1 MTKSLV
7 VGRSSFVKKR
17 KTMTNQ
23 PINIL
28 GFAGSLRQ
36 KSNNRYLLNAA
47 HTVLPTG
54 MTLETFDLI
63 DIPLFNQDVEAV
75 GIPDAV
81 MAFREAMHNADA
93 LLIATPE
100 YNWSIPGVLKNALDW
115 MSRKGPDP
123 QAPLDGKTVA
133 IMGAGGGGGTVR
145 AQMHLRDILGHNRL
159 YVLPH
164 PQMMVAKAWSHFDAD
179 GNLTDDATRDRLGS
193 LLLELRDFTLK
204 LRAQPE
210 IAHA

>member
-1 MTKSLV
+1 M
-7 VGRSSFVKKR
+7 
-17 KTMTNQ
+17 
-23 PINIL
+23 INDTINVL

-47 HTVLPTG
+47 ETVMPAG
-54 MTLETFDLI
+54 MNLEIFDLS
-63 DIPLFNQDVEAV
+63 DIPLFNQDVEAQ
-75 GIPDAV
+75 GIPEPV
-81 MAFREAMHNADA
+81 MSFRSAMNAADA
-93 LLIATPE
+93 LLISTPE

-115 MSRKGPDP
+115 MSRKGPDR

-164 PQMMVAKAWSHFDAD
+164 PQLMVARAWQHFDAE
-179 GNLTDDATRDRLGS
+179 GNLIDDVIRDRLGS
-193 LLLELRDFTLK
+193 LLLELRDFTWK

-210 IAHA
+210 ASSSYV

>member
-1 MTKSLV
+1 
-7 VGRSSFVKKR
+7 
-17 KTMTNQ
+17 MTNNT
-23 PINIL
+23 INVL

-36 KSNNRYLLNAA
+36 KSHNRNLLKAA
-47 HTVLPTG
+47 ETVLPEG
-54 MTLETFDLI
+54 MSLQIFDLI
-63 DIPLFNQDVEAV
+63 DIPLFNQDVEAE

-81 MAFREAMHNADA
+81 MAFREAMKTADA

-115 MSRKGPDP
+115 VSRKGPDK

-133 IMGAGGGGGTVR
+133 IMGAGGGSGTLR

-179 GNLTDDATRDRLGS
+179 GNLTDEATRDRLGS
-193 LLLELRDFTLK
+193 LLLELREFTLK
-204 LRAQPE
+204 LYPQPE
-210 IAHA
+210 VVHG

>member
-1 MTKSLV
+1 MN
-7 VGRSSFVKKR
+7 
-17 KTMTNQ
+17 NQ
-23 PINIL
+23 PIKVL

-36 KSNNRYLLNAA
+36 QSHNRSLLRAA
-47 HTVLPTG
+47 ETVLPDG
-54 MTLETFDLI
+54 MALEIFDLNE
-63 DIPLFNQDVEAV
+63 IPLFNQDVEAE
-75 GIPDAV
+75 GIPEPV
-81 MAFREAMHNADA
+81 MAFREAMKAADA
-93 LLIATPE
+93 LLISTPE

-115 MSRKGPDP
+115 MSRKGPDT

-164 PQMMVAKAWSHFDAD
+164 PQLMVAKAWAHFDAD
-179 GNLTDDATRDRLGS
+179 GNLTDAAMRDRLGS

-210 IAHA
+210 MIYV